1 MNNELSQVIEAV
13 SASPI
18 LAPFIENWRR
28 IDLPECWLVAGA
40 LAQTVWNKRFSME
53 PGYGLADIDIVYF
66 DGSDLSERAEARHA
80 ARIRAA
86 FSDVPA
92 WIDVK
97 NQARVHL
104 WYGDRFGFD
113 IEPYDS
119 VSEAITTFPTTATA
133 LGLRPKAGGYDLD
146 APFGLSDLVNGV
158 VRANKM
164 QASREVYEDKAE
176 RWKALWPELTVIDWD
191 G

>member
-1 MNNELSQVIEAV
+1 MDDDVATLMQAV
-13 SASPI
+13 SQSP
-18 LAPFIENWRR
+18 LLSPFLENWAV
-28 IDLPECWLVAGA
+28 IDLPDCWLVAGA
-40 LAQTVWNKRFSME
+40 LAQTYWNSRFGRA
-53 PGYGLADIDIVYF
+53 PTHGIADIDIVYF
-66 DGSDLSERAEARHA
+66 DANDLSERAESRNA

-113 IEPYDS
+113 IEPYES
-119 VSEAITTFPTTATA
+119 VSEAITTFPTTATSIGICRQNDRIA
-133 LGLRPKAGGYDLD
+133 LD
-146 APFGLSDLVNGV
+146 APFGLTDLVDAV
-158 VRANKM
+158 VRPNKT
-164 QASREVYEDKAE
+164 QVSREVYENKAE
-176 RWKALWPELTVIDWD
+176 RWQALWPELTVIGWD